1 MSLKRIEIQG
11 FKSFGDRVRL
21 ELYPGLSVI
30 VGPNGSGKSNIADAI
45 SWCLGEHRASQLR
58 GSRMEDIIFAG
69 SDKRK
74 PVGMAEVTLTLDNE
88 TKTFPLPYEEIAV
101 TRRLYRSGESEFFIN
116 KVPCRLKDI
125 QALFMDTGLGR
136 GAYSLIGQGKV
147 DEILSSRPDERR
159 SVIEEAAGIVKYRY
173 RKEEALRKLA
183 AAEQDLDRISDII
196 NELASRIQPLAAQA
210 AKARQYKELSEQAWQ
225 LELSLFKRDWQE
237 LTAKAEEIAQQ
248 VQQLKKEL
256 QDERPV
262 IEEKLEQVRTE
273 LLSLEKSITDAREK
287 YHFITSQIE
296 TAQNKLSLT
305 NDRLSHYHN
314 EIARAEKDCQEARAA
329 LQKLETEL
337 HQEKEKLDK
346 LKQEAAAKSASSG
359 HRELHQ
365 LAQEMQE
372 KQALLNNL
380 NNDLIDQLNRVAQQ
394 RNIKNQA
401 ADRKEQLNQRLSHM
415 QRLAGQTAE
424 REKSLL
430 AALER
435 AQDKLQEAGRRKQ
448 LLVSGIQQREQE
460 LTQINQDLSG
470 LNAKLMRLKETLVAK
485 QSRLRV
491 LDESI
496 SSHSSFIKPVR
507 ELLKAARDYPAEL
520 TGICGAVADLIK
532 VPRGME
538 TAIEAALGSA
548 LQNLV
553 TETSDQAKAAIEY
566 LKKHN
571 LGRATFLPL
580 DSLRPTPAGLWEK
593 KALGLPG
600 VIGLASDLTEA
611 AARYRSVV
619 ELLLGRLV
627 VVDKLDNAVK
637 AAKQLQQRIRI
648 VTLTGELLHPG
659 GSLTGGGPARN
670 AGGML
675 HSRREREELARQL
688 QRLQQQINELAQ
700 RLADKQLAQ
709 RQLTEAQQTC
719 QQQLINLELELQ
731 AADIDV
737 SKTGEELQRVRERIQ
752 EGQWEIAKTEQEIT
766 SWSANEAAAAEKLT
780 VLEQEL
786 EQLQIHLTST
796 QQALAAVND
805 RKTQLESAVHREQIQ
820 QAELRQ
826 QILGSQKI
834 MERLTREREEKRM
847 FLSSAEA
854 QLIHLQNRVQELA
867 AQRLALSDQLQGLQ
881 QDQQSAAENL
891 DKLKK
896 KHEAEAAVLKQLEE
910 RWQKLQAYWQQTREQ
925 IHALELQQAR
935 NQTELELLSKRLAE
949 NGIADP
955 AGIPV
960 APAASKRQARARWQE
975 IKTQMAALEPVNPGA
990 EAEYREVTERYHFLL
1005 GQQQDLAESK
1015 RALQQLVE
1023 ELNRVMAAQ
1032 FTEAFNIINRN
1043 FNQVFQQLFGG
1054 GSAAMSLTD
1063 KNTLTCGIEITAR
1076 PPGKK
1081 NQNLSLLS
1089 GGERALTAIALLFAI
1104 LQYKPSPFCVLDEIE
1119 ASLDEANVKR
1129 LADYLSRTSQEVQF
1143 IVISHRKGTM
1153 EQADALYGVTMD
1165 EAGVTRLLS
1174 MSLEEFKDKQ
1184 RSA

>member
-21 ELYPGLSVI
+21 ELHPGLSVI

-74 PVGMAEVTLTLDNE
+74 PVGMAEVTLTLDNQAQ
-88 TKTFPLPYEEIAV
+88 KFPLPYQEIAV

-159 SVIEEAAGIVKYRY
+159 SVIEEAAGIVKYRF

-183 AAEQDLDRISDII
+183 AAEQDLNRISDII
-196 NELASRIQPLAAQA
+196 NELASRIHPLAAQA
-210 AKARQYKELSEQAWQ
+210 AKARQYKELNELAWQ
-225 LELSLFKRDWQE
+225 LELSLFKRDWQD
-237 LTAKAEEIAQQ
+237 LTAKAEEIGRQM
-248 VQQLKKEL
+248 QQLKREL
-256 QDERPV
+256 QDERPI
-262 IEEKLEQVRTE
+262 IEEKLEQVRAG
-273 LLSLEKSITDAREK
+273 LLSLEKTMVDAREK
-287 YHFITSQIE
+287 YLVITSQIE
-296 TAQNKLSLT
+296 SVQNKLSLT
-305 NDRLSHYHN
+305 DDRLTHHNN
-314 EIARAEKDCQEARAA
+314 EIARAEKECQEAQAA
-329 LQKLETEL
+329 LHKLETEL
-337 HQEKEKLDK
+337 SQEKEKLHK
-346 LKQEAAAKSASSG
+346 LKQEAAAKTASSG
-359 HRELHQ
+359 HRELQQ
-365 LAQEMQE
+365 LAEEMQE
-372 KQALLNNL
+372 KQALLHNL

-401 ADRKEQLNQRLSHM
+401 ADRKEQLNQRLSHIK
-415 QRLAGQTAE
+415 RLAEEMGE

-430 AALER
+430 AAMETAR
-435 AQDKLQEAGRRKQ
+435 DKLQEVGHRKQ
-448 LLVSGIQQREQE
+448 LLVSGVQQREQE
-460 LTQINQDLSG
+460 LTQINQELSD
-470 LNAKLMRLKETLVAK
+470 LNAKMMSLKEKLAAK

-496 SSHSSFIKPVR
+496 SSHSSFMKPVR
-507 ELLKAARDYPAEL
+507 ELLRAAQHYPAGL

-571 LGRATFLPL
+571 LGRTTFLPL

-593 KALGLPG
+593 KALGLAG
-600 VIGLASDLTEA
+600 VIGLASDLIEA
-611 AARYRSVV
+611 ADRYRSVV

-627 VVDKLDNAVK
+627 VVDHLDNAVK
-637 AAKQLQQRIRI
+637 VAKQLQQRIRI

-659 GSLTGGGPARN
+659 GSLSGGGPVRN

-675 HSRREREELARQL
+675 HSRREREELAHEL
-688 QRLQQQINELAQ
+688 QQLQQQIDELTH
-700 RLADKQLAQ
+700 RLTDKQLAQ
-709 RQLTEAQQTC
+709 RQLTETQQTC
-719 QQQLINLELELQ
+719 QQQLIALELELQ
-731 AADIDV
+731 AAEIDF
-737 SKTGEELQRVRERIQ
+737 SKTGEELHRVRDRIQ
-752 EGQWEIAKTEQEIT
+752 ESQWEIAKTKREIT
-766 SWSANEAAAAEKLT
+766 SWSANEAAAAKKLA

-786 EQLQIHLTST
+786 EQLQIQLTST
-796 QQALAAVND
+796 QQALADIND
-805 RKTQLESAVHREQIQ
+805 QKTKLASAVHQAQIQ

-834 MERLTREREEKRM
+834 MERLTREREEKKM
-847 FLSSAEA
+847 SFKSAEA
-854 QLIHLQNRVQELA
+854 HLVHLKNKVQELVA
-867 AQRLALSDQLQGLQ
+867 QRTALSDELQRLQHEQRLAAD
-881 QDQQSAAENL
+881 NL
-891 DKLKK
+891 ETLKK
-896 KHEAEAAVLKQLEE
+896 KHEAEAVMLRQLEE
-910 RWQKLQAYWQQTREQ
+910 RWQKLQAHWQQTREQ

-935 NQTELELLSKRLAE
+935 NQTELELLIKRLAE
-949 NGIADP
+949 NGITDP
-955 AGIPV
+955 AGIQV
-960 APAASKRQARARWQE
+960 APAASKRQTRARWQE

-990 EAEYREVTERYHFLL
+990 EAEYQEVTERYHFLL

-1015 RALQQLVE
+1015 SALQQLVE
-1023 ELNRVMAAQ
+1023 ELNRVMASQ
-1032 FTEAFNIINRN
+1032 FMHAFNIINQN

-1054 GSAAMSLTD
+1054 GGAAMSLTD
-1063 KNTLTCGIEITAR
+1063 KDALTCGIEITAR

-1143 IVISHRKGTM
+1143 LVISHRKGTM

-1174 MSLEEFKDKQ
+1174 MSLEEFKNKQ